1 MTKLRC
7 VIVDDEP
14 VARKVL
20 REFTGQVPWLELAGE
35 FENVSRVEAF
45 LTEATVDLL
54 FLDIEMP
61 RRSGLQYLKSENFA
75 LATGKDSFAGLRLPA
90 AARPLVI
97 LTTAF
102 PKYALEGYELDIID
116 YLLKPVAYVRFL
128 KAVQKAKDYLE
139 LRQAATAPLTLDSW
153 LFVRSEKRI
162 ERIEIRDILYMQSLG
177 NYVTIFTTTKR
188 ILTYL
193 TLKGLE
199 SQLPTGEFVKIHQSF
214 LVSLSRIDSIEGNQ
228 ILVSGKNLP
237 LSRNYREIV
246 MQVVER
252 RLLKR

>member
-1 MTKLRC
+1 MMKLRC

-14 VARKVL
+14 IARKVL
-20 REFTGQVPWLELAGE
+20 REFTGQLPYLELAGE
-35 FENVSRVEAF
+35 FESVAKVEAF
-45 LTEATVDLL
+45 LLEETVDLL

-61 RRSGLQYLKSENFA
+61 KRSGLQYLKA
-75 LATGKDSFAGLRLPA
+75 APPA

-116 YLLKPVAYVRFL
+116 YLLKPVALNRFL
-128 KAVQKAKDYLE
+128 KAVQKAREYLE
-139 LRQAATAPLTLDSW
+139 LRQAAATPLSLDSW

-193 TLKGLE
+193 TLKALE
-199 SQLPTGEFVKIHQSF
+199 SQLPPGEFIKIHQSF
-214 LVSLSRIDSIEGNQ
+214 LVSLSHIDSIEGNQ
-228 ILVSGKNLP
+228 ILVGSKNLP
-237 LSRNYREIV
+237 LSRNYRETV